1 MLGTHR
7 TLLQPWKAFCLRAV
21 SLASPCSLPPQ
32 AALGV
37 TACVPSLTW
46 NQRGKVEGLK
56 LENRAFGDRG
66 KGGEKRKL
74 GREEEETQMLPA
86 WEGALHEL
94 WSSVCVCEC
103 MGGLEPA
110 REDRPYCTIKALEA
124 EGRGRKGQKMTM
136 RVTTSKRKRRRLREL
151 WLRKK

>member
-1 MLGTHR
+1 M
-7 TLLQPWKAFCLRAV
+7 
-21 SLASPCSLPPQ
+21 
-32 AALGV
+32 
-37 TACVPSLTW
+37 
-46 NQRGKVEGLK
+46 EGLK
-56 LENRAFGDRG
+56 LENQALGDRG

-110 REDRPYCTIKALEA
+110 REDRPHCTIKALEA
-124 EGRGRKGQKMTM
+124 EGRGRKGQ
-136 RVTTSKRKRRRLREL
+136 REDRGGWGGGWEQEARPQRGSQQL
-151 WLRKK
+151 WLP